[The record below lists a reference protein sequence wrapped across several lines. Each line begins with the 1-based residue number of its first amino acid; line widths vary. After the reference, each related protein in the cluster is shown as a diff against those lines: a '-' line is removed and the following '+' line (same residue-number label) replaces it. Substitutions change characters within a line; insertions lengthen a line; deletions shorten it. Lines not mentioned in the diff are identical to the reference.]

1 MSYEIQ
7 DMTRSRTFYLVTR
20 LSYSVLP
27 VYDNKTE
34 TSTIY
39 EILDESI

>member
-1 MSYEIQ
+1 MSNDIQ
-7 DMTRSRTFYLVTR
+7 DMTRTFFLVTR

-34 TSTIY
+34 SSTIY
-39 EILDESI
+39 EVL